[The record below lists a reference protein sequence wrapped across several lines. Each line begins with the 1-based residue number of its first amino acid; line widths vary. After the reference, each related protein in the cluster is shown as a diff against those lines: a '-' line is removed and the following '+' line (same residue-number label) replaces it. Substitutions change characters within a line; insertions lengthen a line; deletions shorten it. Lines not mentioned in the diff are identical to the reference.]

1 MLNAEVG
8 PITGN
13 SWELATSF
21 FYDSHGKTLL
31 EMIVKGRNVYGKPG

>member
-21 FYDSHGKTLL
+21 FYDSHGQETS
-31 EMIVKGRNVYGKPG
+31 

>member
-13 SWELATSF
+13 TWELATSF
-21 FYDSHGKTLL
+21 FHDSHGQDTS
-31 EMIVKGRNVYGKPG
+31 

>member
-1 MLNAEVG
+1 MLHAEVG

-21 FYDSHGKTLL
+21 FYDSHGQDTS
-31 EMIVKGRNVYGKPG
+31 

>member
-13 SWELATSF
+13 AWELATSF
-21 FYDSHGKTLL
+21 FYDSHRQDTS
-31 EMIVKGRNVYGKPG
+31 

>member
-8 PITGN
+8 RPITGN

-21 FYDSHGKTLL
+21 FYDSHGQDTS
-31 EMIVKGRNVYGKPG
+31 